1 MMMMMMMM
9 IVLLFLVYAFVFV
22 VVFLLVLKKLDQSN
36 NSDNTDRGG
45 LSPVQN
51 VGKGFITQTKIS
63 RRIFAPLSPEEGE
76 RWIGHL
82 FQKDNTNIAKIAMCS
97 DTEPEGKFKKE
108 GTLNLGQNC
117 GKGTNGAQS
126 QLGHH

>member
-1 MMMMMMMM
+1 MMV

-76 RWIGHL
+76 DGLDI
-82 FQKDNTNIAKIAMCS
+82 C
-97 DTEPEGKFKKE
+97 FKR
-108 GTLNLGQNC
+108 T
-117 GKGTNGAQS
+117 TPT
-126 QLGHH
+126 